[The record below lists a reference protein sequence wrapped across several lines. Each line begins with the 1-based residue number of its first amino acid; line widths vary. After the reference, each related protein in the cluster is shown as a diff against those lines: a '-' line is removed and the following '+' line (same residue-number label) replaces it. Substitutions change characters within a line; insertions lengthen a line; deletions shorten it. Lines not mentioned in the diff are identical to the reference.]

1 MRVPNAALPL
11 FQELTSVPTAPFRER
26 AVARRA
32 RAWISRHLGR
42 RVSVREV
49 RGGLIVSYRGAG
61 AGPALALAAHLDH
74 PGFRIVATDA
84 RGARAELQGGL
95 PPHLLAGAAVEAFA
109 DGAESN
115 VPLARGVVGP
125 RPEQDGAPWTL
136 LWTEPPPKG
145 KKPAFAVLAL
155 TPYAVKDGW
164 LSSRSI
170 DDLLGVAVSLE
181 AIRRLA
187 AARAQTNVIALLNRA
202 EEVGFVGALDMIRSG
217 VLSPDDSYLSIESS
231 RELPGSKPGGGPT
244 IRLGDKACAFD
255 PNLVALL
262 DAAAARLRL
271 RGTKVQRLRLT
282 GGTCEATAYQTFG
295 LEAAGV
301 AVPLVNYH
309 NGWGADAVAPER
321 VRVSDAEGAVR
332 LLVEAA
338 KLFPAHILRG
348 TLRARLTRRHAL
360 AVPALKR
367 RTERRIKHEDT
378 KNGKK
383 GNGIRR

>member
-1 MRVPNAALPL
+1 
-11 FQELTSVPTAPFRER
+11 VPTAPFRER

-32 RAWISRHLGR
+32 RAWIDRHLGR
-42 RVSVREV
+42 RVSVKKV
-49 RGGLIVSYRGAG
+49 RGGLLVSYRGAG
-61 AGPALALAAHLDH
+61 EGPALALAAHLDH
-74 PGFRIVATDA
+74 PAFRVESCDA

-95 PPHLLAGAAVEAFA
+95 PPHLLPGAVVEAFA
-109 DGAESN
+109 EGASSN
-115 VPLARGVVGP
+115 VPLARGVIGP
-125 RPEQDGAPWTL
+125 RPKKDGGLWNL
-136 LWTEPPPKG
+136 RWTETPRRG
-145 KKPAFAVLAL
+145 AKPAFAVLAL
-155 TPYAVKDGW
+155 TPCEVKDGW

-181 AIRRLA
+181 AVRRLA
-187 AARAQTNVIALLNRA
+187 AARAKTNVKVLLNRA

-217 VLSPDDSYLSIESS
+217 ALSAGDSYLSIESS
-231 RELPGSKPGGGPT
+231 RELPGSKPGKGPT

-262 DAAAARLRL
+262 DDAAARLSR
-271 RGTKVQRLRLT
+271 RGVKTQRLRLT

-309 NGWGADAVAPER
+309 NGWGADAIAPER

-338 KLFPAHILRG
+338 KLFPAKTLRG
-348 TLRARLTRRHAL
+348 TLLARLTARHA
-360 AVPALKR
+360 AKSGALK
-367 RTERRIKHEDT
+367 
-378 KNGKK
+378 
-383 GNGIRR
+383 